1 MSDYHKSDSVLF
13 SVLGFIYEATGSY
26 QIPFILSGAF
36 STLCVCIMF
45 LTPLLKDKQPY
56 DMKLIEEFSRK
67 DSVDSS
73 SSEDSNSSKF
83 SNDSGISLQN
93 EKFVIED
100 SWSRKDSSG
109 TSSIASLAS
118 KAPSLS
124 DYESDSV
131 GIDIISIELQKEQ
144 SRNDDKNRNNKLRKI
159 DHHKSIA
166 EKKDFNVLFW
176 TKGLEFV
183 PKTEPILLVERE
195 TVL

>member
-1 MSDYHKSDSVLF
+1 
-13 SVLGFIYEATGSY
+13 
-26 QIPFILSGAF
+26 
-36 STLCVCIMF
+36 MF

-67 DSVDSS
+67 DSVHSNN
-73 SSEDSNSSKF
+73 SEDSNSSKF

-100 SWSRKDSSG
+100 SWSRKDSTG

-118 KAPSLS
+118 KSPSLS

-131 GIDIISIELQKEQ
+131 GIDIISIELQKDQ
-144 SRNDDKNRNNKLRKI
+144 SQNDKLRKI
-159 DHHKSIA
+159 DYQSVV

-183 PKTEPILLVERE
+183 PKNEPILFVERE